1 MAAKVAAGL
10 VGAVFGVTLSWTGMT
25 SPDVIRDALLFH
37 DAYLFLMFA
46 AGVATALVG
55 QRLLVR
61 RRARAL
67 IGGEQVCW
75 TPESPGRRHV
85 VGSLLFGAGWGLA
98 NACPG
103 PILTQV
109 GQGIWWSI
117 PILAGMTGG
126 VLLFERRRQL
136 PAAGRAGGGA

>member
-1 MAAKVAAGL
+1 MAAKAAGAV
-10 VGAVFGVTLSWTGMT
+10 VGVVFGVTLSWTGMT

-46 AGVATALVG
+46 AGVVTALLG

-67 IGGEQVCW
+67 IGGEPVCW

-103 PILTQV
+103 PILTQI

-117 PILAGMTGG
+117 PILAGLVGG

-136 PAAGRAGGGA
+136 PGAGRAGGGV